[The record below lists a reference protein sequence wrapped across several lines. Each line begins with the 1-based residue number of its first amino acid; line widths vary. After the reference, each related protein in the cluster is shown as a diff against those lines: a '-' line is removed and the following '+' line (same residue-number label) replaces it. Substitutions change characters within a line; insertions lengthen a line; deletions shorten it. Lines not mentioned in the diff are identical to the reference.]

1 MALQKKDKTITHL
14 LTLQKARDVIRLELQ
29 ESYSEKITPFAEIIL
44 QVMKAHNCNEFD
56 AIGKIINNNP
66 LYKQP
71 GGELFF
77 GCALL
82 EIVEGKYFSE
92 FAKK

>member
-1 MALQKKDKTITHL
+1 MALQKKDKTISHL
-14 LTLQKARDVIRLELQ
+14 KVLSDARAKVLLELK
-29 ESYSEKITPFAEIIL
+29 ETYEEKILPFATIIL

-56 AIGKIINNNP
+56 AIGKIINDNP
-66 LYKQP
+66 IYKQP

-92 FAKK
+92 FKR